1 MQPGVGE
8 GSFAGTA
15 LQMKTMYTA
24 RATADDA
31 GRNGHAATDDGN
43 VDVDLAMPV
52 AMGGPGGPGTNPEQ
66 LFAVGYAAC
75 FANALRSAARKL
87 RKEDAAAGA
96 TVTAEVDIGRIDGGR
111 FGLAVRLDATL
122 PAAGQAD
129 ADELMALAHERCPYS
144 NATRGNI
151 DVELTA
157 RGCV

>member
-1 MQPGVGE
+1 
-8 GSFAGTA
+8 
-15 LQMKTMYTA
+15 MKTMYTA

-43 VDVDLAMPV
+43 LAVDLSMPE
-52 AMGGPGGPGTNPEQ
+52 AMGGPGGGGTNPEQ

-87 RKEDAAAGA
+87 RREDAADGA

-111 FGLAVRLDATL
+111 FGLAVRLDATI
-122 PAAGQAD
+122 PAVNQAD
-129 ADELMALAHERCPYS
+129 AEELMALAHERCPYS

-151 DVELTA
+151 DVELA
-157 RGCV
+157 VRGGAE